1 MTNNEISLEFAVK
14 ALESGKLNSFETK
27 FVESIKDYDK
37 NDLKKLSRKQYDIL
51 QSISK
56 KNF

>member
-14 ALESGKLNSFETK
+14 ALESGKLNPFETK

-37 NDLKKLSRKQYDIL
+37 NDLKKLSRKQYDVL
-51 QSISK
+51 QNISK
-56 KNF
+56 KN